1 MNQYNALNVKLSNL
15 QHKLKSG
22 IKNRTEVTLNLSS
35 NAIGEFSDK
44 TNFPQNLLSTDRQV
58 SRLRIAFVNNLSAN
72 MKLSKAHLSK
82 MVELGQSL
90 LPFIMN
96 PKEIDKI

>member
-1 MNQYNALNVKLSNL
+1 M

-22 IKNRTEVTLNLSS
+22 IKNGTEVTLNLSS
-35 NAIGEFSDK
+35 NVIGEFSDK
-44 TNFPQNLLSTDRQV
+44 TNFPHYLLSTDRQV

-72 MKLSKAHLSK
+72 MKLSKAQLSK
-82 MVELGQSL
+82 MVEFGQSL
-90 LPFIMN
+90 LPFMMN

>member
-1 MNQYNALNVKLSNL
+1 MNQYNTLNVKLSNL

-22 IKNRTEVTLNLSS
+22 IKNGTEVALNLSS
-35 NAIGEFSDK
+35 NVIGEFSDK